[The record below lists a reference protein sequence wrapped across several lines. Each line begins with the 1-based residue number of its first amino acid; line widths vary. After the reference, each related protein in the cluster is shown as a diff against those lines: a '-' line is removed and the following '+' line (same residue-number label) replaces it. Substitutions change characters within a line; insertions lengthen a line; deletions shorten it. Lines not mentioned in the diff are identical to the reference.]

1 MPVLYPVA
9 GDLGSQDIHALT
21 EDFRP
26 ITADALS
33 AIGECRRVPIVTPRY
48 GGESSSVRFAFL
60 SHNKLINNCFVV
72 IRADGCKALSKGH
85 EHSNKFH
92 FGCPTVAS
100 TARAEGVAVDRPRLN
115 PLCS

>member
-33 AIGECRRVPIVTPRY
+33 AIGECRRVPIVTPQY
-48 GGESSSVRFAFL
+48 GGESSGVRF
-60 SHNKLINNCFVV
+60 SSQPQQVDSNGFVV